1 MLGGLIFFFLNYTR
15 DVVKVGW
22 GAWTAVVFFYCVV
35 LLLLGYVY
43 KSSLSSMIKV
53 THHQVVL
60 DLVSIVFI

>member
-35 LLLLGYVY
+35 LLLLGCVY
-43 KSSLSSMIKV
+43 KSSLPSMIKV